1 MRVVESWLQD
11 YSDNHQNPVN
21 QRFHFVCVP
30 IIVFSVIAALKSIPL
45 GNAWLNPATF
55 VVTLA
60 LIYYFVLSWRLAL
73 GLLLILLGF
82 YAGVLCLESFVA
94 GNLIWYALGIFI
106 VGWIGQFIGH
116 AIEGTRPSFFKDI
129 QFLLIGPL
137 WELAQF
143 YRWLGL
149 RIN

>member
-1 MRVVESWLQD
+1 MKTLQAWLQD
-11 YSDNHQNPVN
+11 YSDNHKNTVN
-21 QRFHFVCVP
+21 QQFHFVCVP
-30 IIVFSVIAALKSIPL
+30 IIVFSVIAALKSIPV
-45 GNAWLNPATF
+45 GNTWFNSATI
-55 VVTLA
+55 VIILA

-73 GLLLILLGF
+73 GLLVILIGF
-82 YAGVLCLESFVA
+82 YTSVLGLESFVA

-106 VGWIGQFIGH
+106 AGWFGQFIGH

-137 WELAQF
+137 WELMHF

-149 RIN
+149 SVY